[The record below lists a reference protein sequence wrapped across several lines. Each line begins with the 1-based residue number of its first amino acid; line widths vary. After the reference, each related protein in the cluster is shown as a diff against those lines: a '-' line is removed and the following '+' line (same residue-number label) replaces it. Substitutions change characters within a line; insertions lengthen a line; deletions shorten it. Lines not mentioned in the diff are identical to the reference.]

1 MMLVMECPF
10 YEYIKNK
17 ALNRRQLMFRGYKYR
32 YRPTP
37 KAPTYIYKSSG
48 GRRYKEHNYQG
59 LLAVL
64 AIIAIFI
71 VIYIQLDREVMPT
84 VIAMAEHEATTI
96 ATKTI
101 NEAVNLSLESTQIT
115 EEDLISYDYNDAGE
129 LVSWNVN
136 SILINTLCADIVDKI
151 ADKLDTIGS
160 VSFKV
165 PLGNLT
171 GSRIF
176 ANLGPEITIEVL
188 PVGTVKVDYDNE
200 IVAAGINQVNHKVWL
215 DIDTTV
221 QVVVPLFA
229 DQIHISRRIVLID
242 KMVSGKVPPN
252 YVNVLPN
259 NVLDGIDAATP
270 NTSYNLAP

>member
-1 MMLVMECPF
+1 MMLVMEYPF

-37 KAPTYIYKSSG
+37 KAPAYIYKSSG

-259 NVLDGIDAATP
+259 NVLDGIDAANP
-270 NTSYNLAP
+270 NTSYNSAP

>member
-1 MMLVMECPF
+1 
-10 YEYIKNK
+10 
-17 ALNRRQLMFRGYKYR
+17 MFRSYKYR

-37 KAPTYIYKSSG
+37 KTTTHHYKTPAIKSH
-48 GRRYKEHNYQG
+48 RERKYQG
-59 LLAVL
+59 LLAVFI
-64 AIIAIFI
+64 IIAIFI
-71 VIYIQLDREVMPT
+71 AIYIQLDKEVMPT

-101 NEAVNLSLESTQIT
+101 NEAVNLSLESTQVT

-136 SILINTLCADIVDKI
+136 SILINTLCADIVDKV
-151 ADKLDTIGS
+151 ADQLSNIGS

-176 ANLGPEITIEVL
+176 ANLGPEFTIQVL
-188 PVGTVKVDYDNE
+188 PVGTVKVDYDNQ
-200 IVAAGINQVNHKVWL
+200 IRSTGINQVNHTVWL
-215 DIDTTV
+215 DIDATV
-221 QVVVPLFA
+221 QIVVPLFS
-229 DQIHISRRIVLID
+229 DQVHITRRIVLID
-242 KMVSGKVPPN
+242 KMVSGKVPPS

-259 NVLDGIDAATP
+259 NVLDAIQQGEEIPTDYDQP
-270 NTSYNLAP
+270 

>member
-1 MMLVMECPF
+1 
-10 YEYIKNK
+10 
-17 ALNRRQLMFRGYKYR
+17 MFRGYKYR

-37 KAPTYIYKSSG
+37 KAPTYMYKSSG

-59 LLAVL
+59 LLAVF